1 MSSGVVLAS
10 EDHYFLCVCVW
21 GGSDGGQHSVLLSPS
36 HKSDANKFS
45 GLDVDSVSLNEVER
59 EVSHIVFLISRF
71 GNFEYLAESW
81 WKDCRVSCGC
91 QSVF

>member
-1 MSSGVVLAS
+1 MCHQVVLAP
-10 EDHYFLCVCVW
+10 EDRCFLVRGAQMEARTLFCPARPISLMQTNFQDW
-21 GGSDGGQHSVLLSPS
+21 MWS
-36 HKSDANKFS
+36 
-45 GLDVDSVSLNEVER
+45 SVSLSEVER
-59 EVSHIVFLISRF
+59 GVSHIVFLISRF